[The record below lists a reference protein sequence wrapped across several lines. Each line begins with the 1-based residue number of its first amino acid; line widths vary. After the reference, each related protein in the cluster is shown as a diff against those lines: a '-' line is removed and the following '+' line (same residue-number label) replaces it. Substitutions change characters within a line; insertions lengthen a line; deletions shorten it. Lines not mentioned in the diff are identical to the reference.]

1 MRSGNTFQVS
11 LDMLAQASIY
21 SEVELMICVTANTF
35 LIRQFQEGRL
45 SADSLEKV
53 AEQWRSKGRPQV
65 IEFQFDQA
73 TQRDLIQ
80 SNLKTVRF
88 EGESANNR
96 VTINSM
102 LYNWK
107 VLSKEMAVRTF
118 CAPDSVVRKHMH
130 DIHQILDL
138 LGAPRSTFDA
148 YNGVQMRMIA
158 LINAEQARRE
168 AIRAGD
174 AAATTTPNA
183 PIPVAA
189 GPAAGTVF
197 QSFPGLP
204 WYVSPIPRQHYAT
217 ASNQAGIGFVDS
229 EGNRGVVGGAGRD
242 GHGVDMQ
249 ASGSGYAYPAHGHM
263 RHI

>member
-1 MRSGNTFQVS
+1 
-11 LDMLAQASIY
+11 MLAQACIY

-45 SADSLEKV
+45 SADSLEKA

-80 SNLKTVRF
+80 VNLKTVRF
-88 EGESANNR
+88 EGDYANNR
-96 VTINSM
+96 VAINSM

-118 CAPDSVVRKHMH
+118 CAPDSVVRKHLH

-138 LGAPRSTFDA
+138 LGAPHSTFNA
-148 YNGVQMRMIA
+148 FGGVQMRM
-158 LINAEQARRE
+158 LTMVNAEQARRG
-168 AIRAGD
+168 AIRAGGAAAAAAAA
-174 AAATTTPNA
+174 AAATATPNA
-183 PIPVAA
+183 PIAVAA

-204 WYVSPIPRQHYAT
+204 WYVSPIPGQHQDT
-217 ASNQAGIGFVDS
+217 PSNQASIGFAGA
-229 EGNRGVVGGAGRD
+229 EGSGGVVGGAGRE
-242 GHGVDMQ
+242 GHGVDAQ
-249 ASGSGYAYPAHGHM
+249 ALEPGYAYPAHGHM
-263 RHI
+263 RRI